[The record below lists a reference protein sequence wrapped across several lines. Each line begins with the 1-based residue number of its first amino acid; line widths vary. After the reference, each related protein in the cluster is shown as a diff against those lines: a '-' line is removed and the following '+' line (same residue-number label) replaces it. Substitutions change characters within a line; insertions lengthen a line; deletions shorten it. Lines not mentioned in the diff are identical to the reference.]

1 MTEPAKNE
9 AELLEQ
15 VVLTTCECQPGG
27 CYLKD
32 GSMLCC
38 AEDDKVEAVFAAIR
52 AAGWAVVPA
61 RLTKDMEYDALR
73 AENARL
79 REALEEIIKRDSY
92 LPDGYGCHWR
102 VWAEIAREAL
112 KVKP

>member
-1 MTEPAKNE
+1 MSEPAKDE
-9 AELLEQ
+9 AELMDAMVDAIWEY
-15 VVLTTCECQPGG
+15 LTPENRWTAKP
-27 CYLKD
+27 Y
-32 GSMLCC
+32 
-38 AEDDKVEAVFAAIR
+38 VERDLSAAIR

>member
-1 MTEPAKNE
+1 MSVNELAIILEPFIDE
-9 AELLEQ
+9 
-15 VVLTTCECQPGG
+15 
-27 CYLKD
+27 
-32 GSMLCC
+32 
-38 AEDDKVEAVFAAIR
+38 R
-52 AAGWAVVPA
+52 
-61 RLTKDMEYDALR
+61 DALR

-102 VWAEIAREAL
+102 VWAEIARAAL